1 MSMTEPF
8 AFAFALDKQG
18 PDTRLDVDGVDAR
31 RVAQKPTWVH
41 LDAHADSSRK
51 WLIERALLP
60 SDFLVSALVAEDTRP
75 RCLPLEEG
83 MLLVLRGVNL
93 NEHADPEDM
102 VSVRI
107 WVDQHR
113 LISLTRRPL
122 QTAFELAEKIEQG
135 NGPTSISELLT
146 QVVEA
151 SAARLSPVLSD
162 LMDTVDDLEDATL
175 EGNLEEP
182 REHIISVRRKSIM
195 FNRFLMPQRD
205 LIGQMA
211 HNPPTWLAPQY
222 RRRLHEAQDQIT
234 RVLEDLHALRD
245 RSQSVQDEIGNLL
258 RERTNQNTYALTLI
272 TAIFLPLSFLTGLLG
287 INVEGIPGADD
298 PKAFLVFCGILAAV
312 VAMQLA
318 IFKKLR
324 WF

>member
-1 MSMTEPF
+1 MAELFT
-8 AFAFALDKQG
+8 FAFALNESG
-18 PDTRLDVDGVDAR
+18 SGSPLTAADVDER
-31 RVAQKPTWVH
+31 FLAQQPTWVH
-41 LDAHADSSRK
+41 LDANAKSSRT
-51 WLIERALLP
+51 WLSEQAQLP

-75 RCLPLEEG
+75 RCLPVEEG

-107 WVDQHR
+107 WVDQYR

-122 QTAFELAEKIEQG
+122 QTAMQLAERIGQG
-135 NGPTSISELLT
+135 NGPTTISELLT

-151 SAARLSPVLSD
+151 SVARLSPVLND
-162 LMDTVDDLEDATL
+162 LMDTIDDLEDATL

-182 REHIISVRRKSIM
+182 REHIITVRRKSIM
-195 FNRFLMPQRD
+195 FNRFLMPQRE
-205 LIGQMA
+205 LIGQMSS
-211 HNPPTWLAPQY
+211 NPPKWLSAQY

-245 RSQSVQDEIGNLL
+245 RSQSVQDEIGNQL

-287 INVEGIPGADD
+287 INVEGIPGAED
-298 PKAFLVFCGILAAV
+298 PQAFLFFCGILAGV
-312 VAMQLA
+312 VALQLA
-318 IFKKLR
+318 MFKKLR